1 MKIMKKE
8 ITKIVIKGKDI
19 NFSRA
24 VLHVGNNNGITYMLT
39 VFNLKGL
46 NDFYQNDDISIVT
59 REGEERNI
67 VGTLGMGD
75 ESKALFYISGEPF
88 PVTEVELRN
97 YY

>member
-1 MKIMKKE
+1 MKIMKKD

-39 VFNLKGL
+39 VFNPKGL

-59 REGEERNI
+59 REGEEEILLVHWEWEMNLKLYFI
-67 VGTLGMGD
+67 
-75 ESKALFYISGEPF
+75 
-88 PVTEVELRN
+88 
-97 YY
+97 